1 MRRRRPARGRPPS
14 AADVRVLL
22 IDDHA
27 LVRKGIEELLQSR
40 GVQVV
45 AAVGSGEEGVRRA
58 RELPADLILLDVK
71 MPGMNGIE
79 TLKQLRASGVGVP
92 VVMLTMSREDADLS
106 DALRAGA
113 QGYLLKDIEPE
124 DLVPA
129 LEAALQGNNVVAREL
144 VGSLARLVRGGD
156 AAAAA
161 APPAAPFAELTP
173 RELEILGCIA
183 DGSSNKMIARALD
196 ISDGTVKL
204 HVKAILRKLGLRSRV
219 EAAVTA
225 VEHGLGT
232 GRRRSG
238 PGG

>member
-1 MRRRRPARGRPPS
+1 M
-14 AADVRVLL
+14 RVLL

-45 AAVGSGEEGVRRA
+45 AAVGSGEEGVQRA
-58 RELPADLILLDVK
+58 RELHADLILLDVK
-71 MPGMNGIE
+71 MPGMNGID
-79 TLKQLRASGVGVP
+79 TLKRLRASGVKAP

-106 DALRAGA
+106 AALRAGA

-144 VGSLARLVRGGD
+144 VGSLARIVRGD
-156 AAAAA
+156 AAAPQPAL
-161 APPAAPFAELTP
+161 PRTAAPFAELTP
-173 RELEILGCIA
+173 RELEILECIA
-183 DGSSNKMIARALD
+183 GGSSNKMIARDLQ
-196 ISDGTVKL
+196 ITDGTVKL

-219 EAAVTA
+219 EAAVSA
-225 VEHGLGT
+225 VEHGLGR
-232 GRRRSG
+232 GKGKSD
-238 PGG
+238 P